1 MRVAEPGIAH
11 PAPAE
16 RGAEPD
22 QDQAGDDEGCDREVD
37 YQQRV
42 GHHSASMTQEPRF
55 PRLGAEAMT
64 PRQREVAAQIAAG
77 PRGEV
82 RGPFLALI
90 HHPELAQRLQ
100 QLGEQLRWGAKLP
113 PRLVELAVLVTAR
126 RWTCQHEWFIH
137 EKLARKA
144 GLADEI
150 IVLFRGTMFLPW
162 IAETATVHAF
172 CTEAHAS
179 GRVSDATFGEAKERF
194 GLDGA
199 LELLALCGYYSLM
212 AMVLNT
218 AGFPLPDNAPPPLAP
233 L

>member
-1 MRVAEPGIAH
+1 
-11 PAPAE
+11 
-16 RGAEPD
+16 
-22 QDQAGDDEGCDREVD
+22 
-37 YQQRV
+37 
-42 GHHSASMTQEPRF
+42 MTHNIRF
-55 PRLGAEAMT
+55 PRLDAAHMSA
-64 PRQREVAAQIAAG
+64 RQREVAAEIAAG

-126 RWTCQHEWFIH
+126 RWTCQHEWYMH

-144 GLADEI
+144 GLAEGVI
-150 IVLFRGTMFLPW
+150 EAISHKRVPVLEGEE
-162 IAETATVHAF
+162 AAVYAF
-172 CTEAHAS
+172 CTEVHAGGHAS
-179 GRVSDATFGEAKERF
+179 DLAFDAVTGRF

-218 AGFPLPDNAPPPLAP
+218 AGLPLPDNAPPPLAP
-233 L
+233 

>member
-1 MRVAEPGIAH
+1 
-11 PAPAE
+11 
-16 RGAEPD
+16 
-22 QDQAGDDEGCDREVD
+22 
-37 YQQRV
+37 
-42 GHHSASMTQEPRF
+42 MTHDIRF
-55 PRLGAEAMT
+55 PRLDAAQMSA
-64 PRQREVAAQIAAG
+64 RQREVAAEISAG

-126 RWTCQHEWFIH
+126 RWSCQHEWYMH

-144 GLADEI
+144 GLAGGIIETIARKGAPVLEGDE
-150 IVLFRGTMFLPW
+150 
-162 IAETATVHAF
+162 ATVFAF

-179 GRVSDATFGEAKERF
+179 GRVSDAAFDAVRQRF

-218 AGFPLPDNAPPPLAP
+218 AGLPLPDNAPPPLAP
-233 L
+233 